1 MRHIILTNCTA
12 KKRASLPVLKFAVQT
27 KNVTIKDV
35 ADQWTNLVQEAKNVL
50 PASKVYVGRTVK
62 DAIDAGN
69 MLGAPVFFISA
80 GLGLISQDRL
90 IPSYNLSISPNQK
103 QTPVPDE
110 CDLRTTLSMHS
121 CSPSEWW
128 NLLNHQKP
136 MLDILNANEDTLIW
150 IALPSSYI
158 NLVQEDLLA
167 IPKTMVK
174 NLRIFTSPAGVQA
187 FAPKLRVA
195 CLPYDERLNSVANSE
210 GTRNDFPQRALLHYL
225 RCLQGRKLNLQE
237 GKAKVQR
244 FLSDFSVR
252 DFPVREKKSDE
263 EIIRLLERYWS
274 KTNGSAARLLR
285 VLRDDLKISCEQRR
299 FSSLWRSVNNQ
310 KLGGKYAA

>member
-1 MRHIILTNCTA
+1 MTDADAQVAAAIEKHGVPRWVAFVPMRVREQASVELKRKLQAEARISEGWSRHGDRLVFGRSDHRTTLIYWA
-12 KKRASLPVLKFAVQT
+12 KQNLFAVL
-27 KNVTIKDV
+27 TIKEI
-35 ADQWTNLVQEAKNVL
+35 ADQWTNLVREAKNVL

-69 MLGAPVFFISA
+69 MLDAPVFFISA

-103 QTPVPDE
+103 QTPVPGE
-110 CDLRTTLSMHS
+110 CDLRTTLSIHS

-167 IPKTMVK
+167 ILTDVRHSLLQQYQWLFSRDEIELTFHPDALV
-174 NLRIFTSPAGVQA
+174 
-187 FAPKLRVA
+187 
-195 CLPYDERLNSVANSE
+195 CLVDRAMAS
-210 GTRNDFPQRALLHYL
+210 GTGARALHGEMERALLSHMYNLRHYQDQGIKQIEITDEHINNIAN
-225 RCLQGRKLNLQE
+225 LQGD
-237 GKAKVQR
+237 A
-244 FLSDFSVR
+244 
-252 DFPVREKKSDE
+252 
-263 EIIRLLERYWS
+263 
-274 KTNGSAARLLR
+274 
-285 VLRDDLKISCEQRR
+285 
-299 FSSLWRSVNNQ
+299 
-310 KLGGKYAA
+310 